1 MSTVH
6 TRIRLKRDTTENWN
20 ATRNFI
26 PLKGEV
32 IIYEDYKTLE
42 KENGSETVTVN
53 IPGIKIGNGN
63 IYVQELPFIDDEL
76 RDKLMKHRED
86 QEVHLALGERN
97 FWNSKVD
104 IVDNADS
111 SLDEII
117 DDTLV
122 FTRDDWNNFKG

>member
-76 RDKLMKHRED
+76 RDKLMKHIED